1 MIVIVLTSM
10 TANAANLMAAASA
23 LNNLFHRIK
32 LRKALWIVTILATFV
47 TFIPLIVGSFLDTFE
62 AFLNYIGMILGPMI
76 GIMITDFY
84 VVHHQQYEIDELTKV
99 NGKNWYHG
107 GVNYF
112 AFAVWIIGIVI
123 YNLLQHVPMIVDVI
137 GATFI
142 AMIISGILYGIG
154 QHWILQ
160 KRG

>member
-1 MIVIVLTSM
+1 MM
-10 TANAANLMAAASA
+10 ANAANLMAAASA
-23 LNNLFHRIK
+23 LNNLFHKIK

-76 GIMITDFY
+76 GIMVTDFY
-84 VVHHQQYEIDELTKV
+84 VVHHKRYKLSDLTEV
-99 NGKNWYHG
+99 NGQNWYHG
-107 GVNYF
+107 GINYL
-112 AFAVWIIGIVI
+112 AFIIWIIGIVI
-123 YNLLQHVPMIVDVI
+123 YNLLQRIPFIINVT

-142 AMIISGILYGIG
+142 AMIISGILYGIC
-154 QHWILQ
+154 QKALL

>member
-1 MIVIVLTSM
+1 
-10 TANAANLMAAASA
+10 
-23 LNNLFHRIK
+23 
-32 LRKALWIVTILATFV
+32 
-47 TFIPLIVGSFLDTFE
+47 
-62 AFLNYIGMILGPMI
+62 MI

-84 VVHHQQYEIDELTKV
+84 VVHHQKYEIDELTKV

-123 YNLLQHVPMIVDVI
+123 YNLLQHVPVIVNVT

-142 AMIISGILYGIG
+142 AMIISAVLYGIG
-154 QHWILQ
+154 QLWILK